1 MLKLTLLIELPNGE
15 RQIITLEEFHMLT
28 ALNGAIYTLVE
39 EGTQQ
44 VPQELVLKRKGDVL
58 EVEVATEIVAKI
70 EGFYSK
76 SMSATFS
83 LDGSFIPAEDLSV
96 SSVGMPVITEGSE
109 VIVWSA
115 QNNDNFL
122 GTSAFVWGAGTLG
135 AAVIGAAV
143 KEVDARLSAL
153 RAKATRLRAEILGN
167 KTLVF
172 ADDLLRFQ
180 EQIKV
185 ERALFEQ
192 KRTTLSEELNALKI
206 GVDLAREESKLIKE
220 LSTSGDV
227 NRTEV
232 IRAARSLNDSEAKLL
247 NRKNTYLED
256 AGAELAKAEDE
267 IAQNVQILT
276 QRKQQLEDS
285 IFKAL
290 VPGIVK
296 NVRVTTIGGVLRAG
310 EELMQIIPV
319 GDELIF
325 EAKVSPADI
334 AQVRKGLNAT
344 IRFDPFDYTIYGGV
358 IGEVVYVSADTLKEE
373 TGQGEEIYYRVHVSS
388 KTNPVTTTSGKVL
401 DILPGMTAQV
411 DIKTSDRTVLNYL
424 LKPLRKTLAE
434 SFGER

>member
-1 MLKLTLLIELPNGE
+1 MLFDSFFSNDDDNQESTARLESYYLRNYSLVLWGILIGLVVFVLWASNFRLDQVARGTGE
-15 RQIITLEEFHMLT
+15 VIASSRVQIIQSVDGGVISNLYVKEGDSVTKGQVIATLDT
-28 ALNGAIYTLVE
+28 T
-39 EGTQQ
+39 
-44 VPQELVLKRKGDVL
+44 R
-58 EVEVATEIVAKI
+58 
-70 EGFYSK
+70 
-76 SMSATFS
+76 
-83 LDGSFIPAEDLSV
+83 
-96 SSVGMPVITEGSE
+96 
-109 VIVWSA
+109 
-115 QNNDNFL
+115 
-122 GTSAFVWGAGTLG
+122 
-135 AAVIGAAV
+135 IGAAV

-172 ADDLLRFQ
+172 ADDLLRFP

-192 KRTTLSEELNALKI
+192 KSTTLAEELKALKK
-206 GVDLAREESKLIKE
+206 GVDLAREESELIKK
-220 LSTSGDV
+220 LSASGDV

-267 IAQNVQILT
+267 IAQNVQVLT

-290 VPGIVK
+290 LPGIVK

-319 GDELIF
+319 GDELIL
-325 EAKVSPADI
+325 EAKISPADI

-373 TGQGEEIYYRVHVSS
+373 KGQGEEIYYRVHVST

-401 DILPGMTAQV
+401 DILPGMTAQI

>member
-1 MLKLTLLIELPNGE
+1 MTIMLFDSFFSNDDDNQESTARLESYYLRNYSLVLWGILIGLVVFVLWASNFRLDQVARGTGE
-15 RQIITLEEFHMLT
+15 VIASSRVQIIQSVDGGVISNLYVKEGDSVTKGQVIATLDT
-28 ALNGAIYTLVE
+28 T
-39 EGTQQ
+39 
-44 VPQELVLKRKGDVL
+44 R
-58 EVEVATEIVAKI
+58 
-70 EGFYSK
+70 
-76 SMSATFS
+76 
-83 LDGSFIPAEDLSV
+83 
-96 SSVGMPVITEGSE
+96 
-109 VIVWSA
+109 
-115 QNNDNFL
+115 
-122 GTSAFVWGAGTLG
+122 
-135 AAVIGAAV
+135 IGAAV

-172 ADDLLRFQ
+172 ADDLLRFP

-192 KRTTLSEELNALKI
+192 KSTTLAEELKALKK
-206 GVDLAREESKLIKE
+206 GVDLAREESELIKK
-220 LSTSGDV
+220 LSASGDV

-267 IAQNVQILT
+267 IAQNVQVLT

-290 VPGIVK
+290 LPGIVK

-319 GDELIF
+319 GDELIL
-325 EAKVSPADI
+325 EAKISPADI

-373 TGQGEEIYYRVHVSS
+373 KGQGEEIYYRVHVST

-401 DILPGMTAQV
+401 DILPGMTAQI

>member
-1 MLKLTLLIELPNGE
+1 MMLFDSFFSGDDIENKKSIARLEHYYQRNYSLVLWVLLAGLIVFVLWASNFKLDQVARGTGE
-15 RQIITLEEFHMLT
+15 VIASSRVQIIQS
-28 ALNGAIYTLVE
+28 V
-39 EGTQQ
+39 
-44 VPQELVLKRKGDVL
+44 
-58 EVEVATEIVAKI
+58 
-70 EGFYSK
+70 
-76 SMSATFS
+76 
-83 LDGSFIPAEDLSV
+83 DG
-96 SSVGMPVITEGSE
+96 GVITNLYVKEGDSVTAGQ
-109 VIVWSA
+109 VIA
-115 QNNDNFL
+115 
-122 GTSAFVWGAGTLG
+122 TLDTTR
-135 AAVIGAAV
+135 IGAAV

-401 DILPGMTAQV
+401 AILPGMTAQV

>member
-1 MLKLTLLIELPNGE
+1 MLFDSFFSDDDGNQKSTARLENYYLRNYSLVLWGVLTGLVVFVLWASSFRLDQVARGTGE
-15 RQIITLEEFHMLT
+15 VIASSRVQIIQSVDGGVISNL
-28 ALNGAIYTLVE
+28 YVK
-39 EGTQQ
+39 EGDS
-44 VPQELVLKRKGDVL
+44 V
-58 EVEVATEIVAKI
+58 I
-70 EGFYSK
+70 EGQVI
-76 SMSATFS
+76 AT
-83 LDGSFIPAEDLSV
+83 LD
-96 SSVGMPVITEGSE
+96 T
-109 VIVWSA
+109 
-115 QNNDNFL
+115 
-122 GTSAFVWGAGTLG
+122 TR
-135 AAVIGAAV
+135 IGAAV

-153 RAKATRLRAEILGN
+153 RAKAARLRAEILGN

-172 ADDLLRFQ
+172 ADDLLRFP

-192 KRTTLSEELNALKI
+192 KITTLAEELKALKI
-206 GVDLAREESKLIKE
+206 GVDLAREESELIKK
-220 LSTSGDV
+220 LSASGDV

-267 IAQNVQILT
+267 IAQNVQVLT

-290 VPGIVK
+290 LPGIVK

-319 GDELIF
+319 GDELIL
-325 EAKVSPADI
+325 EAKISPADI

-373 TGQGEEIYYRVHVSS
+373 TGQGEEIYYRVHVST

-401 DILPGMTAQV
+401 DILPGMTAQI

>member
-1 MLKLTLLIELPNGE
+1 MLFDSFFSDDDGNQKTTARLENYYLRNYSLVLWGIFIGLVVFVLWASNFRLDQVARGTGE
-15 RQIITLEEFHMLT
+15 VIASSRVQIIQSVDGGVISNL
-28 ALNGAIYTLVE
+28 YVK
-39 EGTQQ
+39 EG
-44 VPQELVLKRKGDVL
+44 D
-58 EVEVATEIVAKI
+58 
-70 EGFYSK
+70 
-76 SMSATFS
+76 
-83 LDGSFIPAEDLSV
+83 SV
-96 SSVGMPVITEGSE
+96 TEGQ
-109 VIVWSA
+109 VIA
-115 QNNDNFL
+115 
-122 GTSAFVWGAGTLG
+122 TLDTTR
-135 AAVIGAAV
+135 IGAAV

-153 RAKATRLRAEILGN
+153 RAKAARLRAEILGK

-172 ADDLLRFQ
+172 ADDLLRFP

-192 KRTTLSEELNALKI
+192 KSTTLAEELKALKK
-206 GVDLAREESKLIKE
+206 GVDLAREESELIKK
-220 LSTSGDV
+220 LSASGDV

-267 IAQNVQILT
+267 IAQNVQVLT

-290 VPGIVK
+290 LPGIVK

-319 GDELIF
+319 GDELIL
-325 EAKVSPADI
+325 EAKISPADI

-373 TGQGEEIYYRVHVSS
+373 TGQGEEIYYRVHVST

-401 DILPGMTAQV
+401 DILPGMTAQI